1 MAHRGYIPDEV
12 WARGIESICVENW
25 ANPKLR
31 ELVNAKLPAG
41 WRFLSHTI
49 KERDSFGPVTSL
61 LVLIDGTGTTYEQ
74 LI

>member
-1 MAHRGYIPDEV
+1 MAHRNYIPDEI
-12 WARGIESICVENW
+12 WSRGIESICVENW
-25 ANPKLR
+25 HRSDLR
-31 ELVNAKLPAG
+31 TLINAKLPSG

-61 LVLIDGTGTTYEQ
+61 LALIDGTGTTYEG